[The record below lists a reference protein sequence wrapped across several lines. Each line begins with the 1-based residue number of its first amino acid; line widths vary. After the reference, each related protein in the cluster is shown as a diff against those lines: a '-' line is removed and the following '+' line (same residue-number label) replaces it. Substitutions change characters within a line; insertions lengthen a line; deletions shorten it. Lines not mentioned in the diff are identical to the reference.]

1 MRFLEKGFVFISSLA
16 TNLLHGGVAVEGY
29 KRFRR
34 CYDILK
40 FCWFYVCT
48 GIASTWLVRSNA
60 TNLIK
65 GVERLMIDTCRIAL
79 ILLLNLF
86 LCCRISSG
94 ARRYE

>member
-1 MRFLEKGFVFISSLA
+1 VCFLEKGFVFISSLA
-16 TNLLHGGVAVEGY
+16 TDLLHGGVAVDGY

-34 CYDILK
+34 CSDILK
-40 FCWFYVCT
+40 FCWFYLCT
-48 GIASTWLVRSNA
+48 GIAITWFVRSNA

-65 GVERLMIDTCRIAL
+65 GVERPMIDTRHIPL

-86 LCCRISSG
+86 LCCRISG